1 LPAVDFV
8 NDKEG
13 KPVSIQKFI
22 GRRPIAAFGNSD
34 GDLQML
40 QWIAG
45 GSGLSF
51 CLYVHHDD
59 SEREWAYDRQSSI
72 GLLDK
77 GLDEASARGWTV
89 ASMKRDWKRILMIIP
104 ATCFSKRGGNMK
116 ETSGESKLVDE
127 AYVDRR
133 TFLSAT
139 FSSCAVTGLAPL
151 SLQFATS
158 LANSLTKEE
167 RDNMTPSQVIDE
179 LRKGNER
186 FRAKK
191 MVPRDYLA
199 EKRSS
204 AAGQYPAAVVLGC
217 IDSRVPAEIIFDAGI
232 GDTFIG
238 RVAGNVVNDDM
249 LGSMEFSCAVSGA
262 KVVLVLGHTAC
273 GAVKGAIDDVVLGNL
288 TGLLARI
295 KPAIP
300 ATKFDGEKSSKNAAY
315 VDAVART
322 NVVLALAEIRRRSPI
337 LEELEKKG
345 TIQITGAMYYLSTGV
360 VEFL

>member
-1 LPAVDFV
+1 
-8 NDKEG
+8 
-13 KPVSIQKFI
+13 
-22 GRRPIAAFGNSD
+22 
-34 GDLQML
+34 
-40 QWIAG
+40 
-45 GSGLSF
+45 
-51 CLYVHHDD
+51 
-59 SEREWAYDRQSSI
+59 
-72 GLLDK
+72 
-77 GLDEASARGWTV
+77 
-89 ASMKRDWKRILMIIP
+89 
-104 ATCFSKRGGNMK
+104 MK
-116 ETSGESKLVDE
+116 ETSGNSVDSR
-127 AYVDRR
+127 AVDRR
-133 TFLSAT
+133 GFLSSAFGT
-139 FSSCAVTGLAPL
+139 CAITPLTPL

-167 RDNMTPSQVIDE
+167 RDSMTPLQVIDE
-179 LRKGNER
+179 LKKGNER

-204 AAGQYPAAVVLGC
+204 AAGQYPAAVILGC
-217 IDSRVPAEIIFDAGI
+217 LDSRVPAEIIFDAGI

-249 LGSMEFSCAVSGA
+249 LGSMEFACAASGA

-300 ATKFDGEKSSKNAAY
+300 ATKFDGDKSGKNASY

-322 NVVLALAEIRRRSPI
+322 NVVLGLAEIRRRSPI

-345 TIQITGAMYYLSTGV
+345 SIQIIGAMYYLATGV
-360 VEFL
+360 VEFLA